1 MSERLLPVTRSYDEG
16 EDIQPF
22 GTPQKIMLK
31 SEETGGA
38 FSAIVVRHEPGGGPP
53 PHSHAGQAEYMYIV
67 EGTYEFTLDGV
78 TRTLGPDS
86 IVFIPP
92 DTVHTF
98 RNVTDKP
105 GKVLDWSLPGGQD
118 GYFREV
124 SALTTGKGFG
134 PEMREQ
140 LVEINRRHATRFHDE

>member
-1 MSERLLPVTRSYDEG
+1 
-16 EDIQPF
+16 
-22 GTPQKIMLK
+22 
-31 SEETGGA
+31 
-38 FSAIVVRHEPGGGPP
+38 
-53 PHSHAGQAEYMYIV
+53 MYII

-98 RNVTDKP
+98 RNITDQP

-118 GYFREV
+118 VYFREV
-124 SALTTGKGFG
+124 SELTTGKGFG
-134 PEMREQ
+134 EDMRRQ
-140 LVEINRRHATRFHDE
+140 LVDINRRHATHFHDE